1 MTIAIITGI
10 VFCGALAWFYYN
22 EIKQEKRLKGINC
35 PTPEFDNEEIAI
47 KGSILDVLRKDY
59 PKIHKQCPK
68 IWLVRDV
75 TEHIDILNKSW
86 QNFRTFDPNGVP
98 CEPVN
103 AQKGYGGLY
112 VPLSNIIF
120 INTDGYSN
128 SHFAKVLTHHLL
140 QTQGYVHGAVMDA
153 KVGEVVDKVMDLN
166 PMIFGR

>member
-1 MTIAIITGI
+1 MTTAIIIGI
-10 VFCGALAWFYYN
+10 VFCGA
-22 EIKQEKRLKGINC
+22 
-35 PTPEFDNEEIAI
+35 NEEIAI

-75 TEHIDILNKSW
+75 KEHIDILNKSW

-98 CEPVN
+98 CDPVN